1 MINGLDLWDGF
12 YQGCSG
18 RYIDFQKCYKNYLAP
33 KGLEEKAREAF
44 KKIKYFNGSKPMSSK
59 DLKERLFRKSYGS
72 DGSERNVLR
81 VFFND
86 YLSQIVEK
94 KKLNISLPKEY
105 LVIKPDVENKSKYSY
120 EDFYVI
126 SEKLDLK
133 NFMENIE
140 YINGLSEERKKEVA
154 TDICNFIW
162 YTGFEDAHFNNL
174 MFTKD
179 GKNLTCIDNE
189 PLRLMLLKGI
199 NRDGPINQGLVS
211 YFLGSIISGFEELKR
226 RRIEDLQTL
235 NKLFI
240 VKEKECSEEGKKWVE
255 EKKKISYSTSFHKL
269 FKNNT
274 RFFNDKEIGRTLIFE
289 KDFLKSF
296 GKDIFIKT
304 VNRYLKYAYLRVA
317 LQIFTI
323 VLSILCPLIPL
334 IVLTSSLAYAAL
346 YNIGY
351 YFKNSLVTKKLVIQT
366 T

>member
-44 KKIKYFNGSKPMSSK
+44 KKIKYFNGSKPMPSK
-59 DLKERLFRKSYGS
+59 DLKEWLFRKSYGS

-162 YTGFEDAHFNNL
+162 YTGFQDTHFNNL
-174 MFTKD
+174 IFTKD
-179 GKNLTCIDNE
+179 GKTLKSIDHE
-189 PLRLMLLKGI
+189 PLSLMFLKGI
-199 NRDGPINQGLVS
+199 NRDGPISQGLVS
-211 YFLGSIISGFEELKR
+211 YFLGSIISGLEELKR

-235 NKLFI
+235 NKLFV
-240 VKEKECSEEGKKWVE
+240 VKEKECSDEEKKWVE
-255 EKKKISYSTSFHKL
+255 EKKKISSSTVFHEKY
-269 FKNNT
+269 
-274 RFFNDKEIGRTLIFE
+274 IGRTFVFE
-289 KDFLKSF
+289 KDFLKGF